1 MTYCPSV
8 HTSISRKG
16 RKKKLDTKR
25 NKRQCVDSED
35 GIALE
40 ILKQRRDS
48 KRARTDAYVISQECD
63 GGSSNDIS
71 SVEIYVSSQEN
82 NESSRSNINS
92 MEDMTT

>member
-1 MTYCPSV
+1 
-8 HTSISRKG
+8 
-16 RKKKLDTKR
+16 
-25 NKRQCVDSED
+25 
-35 GIALE
+35 
-40 ILKQRRDS
+40 
-48 KRARTDAYVISQECD
+48 VISQECD

>member
-40 ILKQRRDS
+40 
-48 KRARTDAYVISQECD
+48 V
-63 GGSSNDIS
+63 
-71 SVEIYVSSQEN
+71 
-82 NESSRSNINS
+82 SNIKV
-92 MEDMTT
+92 EKGFKAC